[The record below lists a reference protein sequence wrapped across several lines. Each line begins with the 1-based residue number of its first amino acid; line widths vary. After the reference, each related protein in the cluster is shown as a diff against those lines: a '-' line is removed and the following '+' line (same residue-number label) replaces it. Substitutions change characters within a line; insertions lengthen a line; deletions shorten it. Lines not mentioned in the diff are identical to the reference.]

1 MDAHPLEH
9 PLRFL
14 NEKFSFSSRILS
26 PAMIR
31 PFLIAISSVFCLSA
45 AQPFEVK
52 TLEIGASAP
61 EFNLPGIDGKN
72 HSLQDFSKAK
82 VLAVIFTCNHCPEAY
97 AASARIQQT
106 ADFYKDKGVAVVAIS
121 GNDPLALRADEL
133 GYAPHGDSFEEMKLA
148 AKEAN
153 WTIPYLYDG
162 ETQSVS
168 RAYGAQSTP
177 HVFVFDAER
186 KLRYTGRMDEGYR
199 KAGPVEKSQMRD
211 AIDSLLSGKEVAVAV
226 TRSYGCSTKWSYKRD
241 SVTKDNEAWSSRE
254 VTVDAMD
261 GEVAKSIVA
270 NATDKVRLINFW
282 ATTCGPCVAEMPD
295 LVETAR
301 RFQNRPFELITISTD
316 PADDTKRVLA
326 VLKAKN
332 VATPKPR
339 EAAMKKENR
348 TTNNYQVKD
357 GQLDAVADA
366 ISKDWNGALPYSVL
380 VAPGG
385 EILWKHQGEVDA
397 VEIRRQLV
405 KALQSH

>member
-1 MDAHPLEH
+1 MDAHSLVH
-9 PLRFL
+9 PLSLLSENFPP
-14 NEKFSFSSRILS
+14 NSRI
-26 PAMIR
+26 PFRTMIR
-31 PFLIAISSVFCLSA
+31 HLLLALTSASCLSA
-45 AQPFEVK
+45 AEPFEVK
-52 TLEIGASAP
+52 TLEIGATAP
-61 EFNLPGIDGKN
+61 DFSLPGVDGKT
-72 HSLQDFSKAK
+72 HALKDFAQAK
-82 VLAVIFTCNHCPEAY
+82 VLAVVFTCNHCPEAY
-97 AASARIQQT
+97 AASARIQET
-106 ADFYKDKGVAVVAIS
+106 ATFYQDKGVAVVAIS

-153 WTIPYLYDG
+153 WSIPYLYDG
-162 ETQSVS
+162 ETQAVS

-211 AIDSLLSGKEVAVAV
+211 AIDALLAGKEVAVPV

-241 SVTKDNEAWSSRE
+241 SVAKDNEAWNNRE
-254 VTVDAMD
+254 VTVDVMD
-261 GEVAKSIVA
+261 AEVAKSIVT

-282 ATTCGPCVAEMPD
+282 STTCGPCVAEMPD

-316 PADDTKRVLA
+316 PADDAKRVLA

-332 VATPKPR
+332 VATPRPR

-357 GQLDAVADA
+357 GALDAVADA
-366 ISKDWNGALPYSVL
+366 ISKDWNGALPYTVL

-385 EILWKHQGEVDA
+385 KILWKHQGELDA
-397 VEIRRQLV
+397 VEVRRELV
-405 KALQSH
+405 KALQAH

>member
-1 MDAHPLEH
+1 MFRKLCLAA
-9 PLRFL
+9 
-14 NEKFSFSSRILS
+14 LS
-26 PAMIR
+26 CSW
-31 PFLIAISSVFCLSA
+31 LA
-45 AQPFEVK
+45 AAEPFEVK
-52 TLEIGASAP
+52 TLEIGAAAP
-61 EFNLPGIDGKN
+61 
-72 HSLQDFSKAK
+72 DFSLVGVDDKTYALKDFAAAK
-82 VLAVIFTCNHCPEAY
+82 VLAVVFTCNHCPEAY
-97 AASARIQQT
+97 AASARIQET
-106 ADFYKDKGVAVVAIS
+106 ADFYKDKGVAVIAIS

-133 GYAPHGDSFEEMKLA
+133 GYAPHGDSFPEMKLA
-148 AKEAN
+148 AKEAK

-162 ETQSVS
+162 ENQAVT

-199 KAGPVEKSQMRD
+199 KAGPVDRSQMRD
-211 AIDSLLSGKEVAVAV
+211 AIDALLAGKEVAVPT

-241 SVTKDNEAWSSRE
+241 SVAKDNEAWINRE
-254 VTVDAMD
+254 VTVDVMD
-261 GEVAKSIVA
+261 AEVAKAIVA

-316 PADDTKRVLA
+316 PADDAKRVLA

-357 GQLDAVADA
+357 GALDGVADA
-366 ISKDWNGALPYSVL
+366 ISKDWNGALPYTVL

-385 EILWKHQGEVDA
+385 EILWKHQGELDA
-397 VEIRRQLV
+397 VEVRRQLV

>member
-1 MDAHPLEH
+1 MDAHPLVH
-9 PLRFL
+9 PPRFL
-14 NEKFSFSSRILS
+14 IEKFSRQTRIHHS
-26 PAMIR
+26 TMIR
-31 PFLIAISSVFCLSA
+31 PILLAISSACFLSA
-45 AQPFEVK
+45 AEPFEVK
-52 TLEIGASAP
+52 TLEIGATAP
-61 EFNLPGIDGKN
+61 EFNLPGIDGKK
-72 HSLQDFSKAK
+72 HALQDFSKAK

-97 AASARIQQT
+97 AASARIQET
-106 ADFYKDKGVAVVAIS
+106 ADLYKDKGVAVVAIS

-211 AIDSLLSGKEVAVAV
+211 AIESLLAGKEVAVPV

-241 SVTKDNEAWSSRE
+241 TVTKDNEAWLNRE

-261 GEVAKSIVA
+261 AELAKSIVA

-316 PADDTKRVLA
+316 PADDSKRVLA

-332 VATPKPR
+332 VATPKTR

-348 TTNNYQVKD
+348 TSNNYQVKD

-366 ISKDWNGALPYSVL
+366 ISKDWNGALPYTVL

-385 EILWKHQGEVDA
+385 NIVWKHQGEVDA
-397 VEIRRQLV
+397 VEVRRQLV

>member
-1 MDAHPLEH
+1 MDEHPLEH

-14 NEKFSFSSRILS
+14 NEKFSFSSRILP

>member
-1 MDAHPLEH
+1 MDAHPLVHTLFVLIEN
-9 PLRFL
+9 FL
-14 NEKFSFSSRILS
+14 AYSRKPSSI
-26 PAMIR
+26 MIR
-31 PFLIAISSVFCLSA
+31 QLLLAVSSACCLSA
-45 AQPFEVK
+45 AEPFEVK
-52 TLEIGASAP
+52 TLPIGASAP
-61 EFNLPGIDGKN
+61 DFSLPGVDGKT
-72 HSLQDFSKAK
+72 HSLKDFAKSK
-82 VLAVIFTCNHCPEAY
+82 VLAVVFTCNHCPEAY
-97 AASARIQQT
+97 AASARIQET
-106 ADFYKDKGVAVVAIS
+106 ATFYQDQAVSVVAIS

-162 ETQSVS
+162 ENQAVS

-177 HVFVFDAER
+177 HVFVFDNER

-211 AIDSLLSGKEVAVAV
+211 AIDALLAGKEVAVPV

-241 SVTKDNEAWSSRE
+241 SVAKDNEAWNNRE
-254 VTVDAMD
+254 VTVDVMD
-261 GEVAKSIVA
+261 AEVAQSIVA
-270 NATDKVRLINFW
+270 NATEKVRLINFW
-282 ATTCGPCVAEMPD
+282 STTCGPCVAEMPD

-316 PADDTKRVLA
+316 PAEDAKRVLA

-332 VATPKPR
+332 VATPRPR

-357 GQLDAVADA
+357 GALDAVADA
-366 ISKDWNGALPYSVL
+366 ISKDWNGALPFTVL

-385 EILWKHQGEVDA
+385 KILWKHQGELNA
-397 VEIRRQLV
+397 VEVRRELV
-405 KALQSH
+405 KALQTM

>member
-1 MDAHPLEH
+1 
-9 PLRFL
+9 
-14 NEKFSFSSRILS
+14 
-26 PAMIR
+26 MIR
-31 PFLIAISSVFCLSA
+31 KLCLA
-45 AQPFEVK
+45 ALSCSWLAAAEPFEVK
-52 TLEIGASAP
+52 TLEIGAAAP
-61 EFNLPGIDGKN
+61 
-72 HSLQDFSKAK
+72 DFSLVGVDDKTYALKDFAAAK
-82 VLAVIFTCNHCPEAY
+82 VLAVVFTCNHCPEAY
-97 AASARIQQT
+97 AASARIQET
-106 ADFYKDKGVAVVAIS
+106 ADFYKDKGVAVIAIS

-133 GYAPHGDSFEEMKLA
+133 GYAPHGDSFPEMKLA
-148 AKEAN
+148 AKEAK

-162 ETQSVS
+162 ENQAVT

-199 KAGPVEKSQMRD
+199 KAGPVDKSQMRD
-211 AIDSLLSGKEVAVAV
+211 AIDALLAGKEVAVPT

-241 SVTKDNEAWSSRE
+241 SVAKDNEAWINRE
-254 VTVDAMD
+254 VTVNVMDA
-261 GEVAKSIVA
+261 EVAKAIVA

-316 PADDTKRVLA
+316 PADDAKRVLA

-357 GQLDAVADA
+357 GALDGVADA
-366 ISKDWNGALPYSVL
+366 ISKDWNGALPYTVL

-385 EILWKHQGEVDA
+385 EILWKHQGELDA
-397 VEIRRQLV
+397 VEVRRQLV

>member
-1 MDAHPLEH
+1 
-9 PLRFL
+9 
-14 NEKFSFSSRILS
+14 
-26 PAMIR
+26 MIR

-241 SVTKDNEAWSSRE
+241 TVTKDNEAWSSRE

>member
-1 MDAHPLEH
+1 M
-9 PLRFL
+9 L
-14 NEKFSFSSRILS
+14 NKLLLALLS
-26 PAMIR
+26 CSW
-31 PFLIAISSVFCLSA
+31 LA
-45 AQPFEVK
+45 AAEPFEVK
-52 TLEIGASAP
+52 TLEIGAAAP
-61 EFNLPGIDGKN
+61 
-72 HSLQDFSKAK
+72 DFSLVGVDDKTYALKDFVSSK
-82 VLAVIFTCNHCPEAY
+82 VLAVVFTCNHCPEAY
-97 AASARIQQT
+97 AASARIQET
-106 ADFYKDKGVAVVAIS
+106 AHFYKDKGVAVIAIS
-121 GNDPLALRADEL
+121 GNDPLALRSDEL
-133 GYAPHGDSFEEMKLA
+133 GYAPHGDSFPEMKLA

-162 ETQSVS
+162 ENQAVT

-177 HVFVFDAER
+177 HVFVFDADR

-211 AIDSLLSGKEVAVAV
+211 AIDALLSGKEVTVPT
-226 TRSYGCSTKWSYKRD
+226 TRSYGCSTKWSYKRE
-241 SVTKDNEAWSSRE
+241 SVAKDNEAWINRE
-254 VTVDAMD
+254 VTVDVMD
-261 GEVAKSIVA
+261 AEVAKGIVA

-316 PADDTKRVLA
+316 PADDAKRVLA

-339 EAAMKKENR
+339 ENAMKKENR

-357 GQLDAVADA
+357 GALDAVADA
-366 ISKDWNGALPYSVL
+366 ISKDWNGALPYTVL

-385 EILWKHQGEVDA
+385 DILWKHQGELDA
-397 VEIRRQLV
+397 VEVRRQVV
-405 KALQSH
+405 KTLQSH

>member
-1 MDAHPLEH
+1 
-9 PLRFL
+9 
-14 NEKFSFSSRILS
+14 
-26 PAMIR
+26 MIR
-31 PFLIAISSVFCLSA
+31 HFLLALSTASLLVA
-45 AQPFEVK
+45 AEPFEVK
-52 TLEIGASAP
+52 TLEIGAAAP
-61 EFNLPGIDGKN
+61 DFSLPGVDGKT
-72 HSLQDFSKAK
+72 HSLKDFSSAK
-82 VLAVIFTCNHCPEAY
+82 VLAVVFTCNHCPEAY
-97 AASARIQQT
+97 AASGRIQET
-106 ADFYKDKGVAVVAIS
+106 ANFYQDKGVAVVAIS

-162 ETQSVS
+162 ETQAVT

-211 AIDSLLSGKEVAVAV
+211 AIEALLAGKEVTTPT

-241 SVTKDNEAWSSRE
+241 SVTKDNEAWVNRE
-254 VTVDAMD
+254 VTVASMDAA
-261 GEVAKSIVA
+261 VAKSIVA
-270 NATDKVRLINFW
+270 NDTDKVRLINFW

-295 LVETAR
+295 LVETMR

-316 PADDTKRVLA
+316 PAEDAKRVLA

-348 TTNNYQVKD
+348 STNNYQVKD
-357 GQLDAVADA
+357 GELDAVADA
-366 ISKDWNGALPYSVL
+366 ISKDWNGALPYTVL

-385 EILWKHQGEVDA
+385 EILWKHQGELDA
-397 VEIRRQLV
+397 VEVRRQLV
-405 KALQSH
+405 KALQKH

>member
-14 NEKFSFSSRILS
+14 NEKFSFSSRILP

>member
-1 MDAHPLEH
+1 
-9 PLRFL
+9 
-14 NEKFSFSSRILS
+14 
-26 PAMIR
+26 MIR
-31 PFLIAISSVFCLSA
+31 HLLLAITSASCLTA
-45 AQPFEVK
+45 AEPFEVK

-61 EFNLPGIDGKN
+61 DFSLPGVDGKT
-72 HSLQDFSKAK
+72 HALKDFAQAK
-82 VLAVIFTCNHCPEAY
+82 VLAVVFTCNHCPEAY
-97 AASARIQQT
+97 AASARIQET
-106 ADFYKDKGVAVVAIS
+106 ATFYQDKGVAVVAIS

-162 ETQSVS
+162 ETQAVS

-211 AIDSLLSGKEVAVAV
+211 AIDALLAGKEVAVPV
-226 TRSYGCSTKWSYKRD
+226 TRSYGCSTKWSYKRE
-241 SVTKDNEAWSSRE
+241 SVAKDNEAWNNRE
-254 VTVDAMD
+254 VTVDMMD
-261 GEVAKSIVA
+261 AEVAKSIVT

-282 ATTCGPCVAEMPD
+282 STTCGPCVAEMPD

-316 PADDTKRVLA
+316 PTDDAKRVLA

-332 VATPKPR
+332 VATPRPR

-357 GQLDAVADA
+357 GALDAVADA
-366 ISKDWNGALPYSVL
+366 ISKDWNGALPYTVL

-385 EILWKHQGEVDA
+385 KILWKHQGELDA
-397 VEIRRQLV
+397 VEVRRELV
-405 KALQSH
+405 KALQAH

>member
-1 MDAHPLEH
+1 
-9 PLRFL
+9 
-14 NEKFSFSSRILS
+14 
-26 PAMIR
+26 MIR
-31 PFLIAISSVFCLSA
+31 HFLLALSTASLLVA
-45 AQPFEVK
+45 AEPFEVK
-52 TLEIGASAP
+52 TLEIGAAAP
-61 EFNLPGIDGKN
+61 DFSLPGVDGKT
-72 HSLQDFSKAK
+72 HSLKDFSSAK
-82 VLAVIFTCNHCPEAY
+82 VLAVVFTCNHCPEAY
-97 AASARIQQT
+97 AASGRIQET
-106 ADFYKDKGVAVVAIS
+106 ANFYQDKDVAVVAIS

-162 ETQSVS
+162 ETQAVT

-211 AIDSLLSGKEVAVAV
+211 AIEALLAGKEVTTPT

-241 SVTKDNEAWSSRE
+241 SVTKDNEAWVNRE
-254 VTVDAMD
+254 VTVASMDAA
-261 GEVAKSIVA
+261 VAKSIVA
-270 NATDKVRLINFW
+270 NDTDKVRLINFW

-295 LVETAR
+295 LVETMR

-316 PADDTKRVLA
+316 PAEDAKRVLA

-348 TTNNYQVKD
+348 STNNYQVKD
-357 GQLDAVADA
+357 GELDAVADA
-366 ISKDWNGALPYSVL
+366 ISKDWNGALPYTVL

-385 EILWKHQGEVDA
+385 EILWKHQGELDA
-397 VEIRRQLV
+397 VEVRRQLV
-405 KALQSH
+405 KALQKH

>member
-1 MDAHPLEH
+1 MF
-9 PLRFL
+9 RKFL
-14 NEKFSFSSRILS
+14 LTLSFVCS
-26 PAMIR
+26 
-31 PFLIAISSVFCLSA
+31 LSA
-45 AQPFEVK
+45 AEPFEVK
-52 TLEIGASAP
+52 TLEIGSSAP
-61 EFNLPGIDGKN
+61 EFSLPGVDGKT
-72 HSLQDFSKAK
+72 HSLKDFSKAK
-82 VLAVIFTCNHCPEAY
+82 VLAVVFTCNHCPEAY
-97 AASARIQQT
+97 AASARIQET
-106 ADFYKDKGVAVVAIS
+106 ATYYQDKGVAVVAIS

-211 AIDSLLSGKEVAVAV
+211 AIDAILAGKEVAVPV

-241 SVTKDNEAWSSRE
+241 SVAKDNEAWNNRE
-254 VTVDAMD
+254 VTVDVMD
-261 GEVAKSIVA
+261 AEVAKSIVA
-270 NATDKVRLINFW
+270 NATEKVRLINFW
-282 ATTCGPCVAEMPD
+282 STTCGPCVAEMPD

-301 RFQNRPFELITISTD
+301 RFQNRPLELITISTD
-316 PADDTKRVLA
+316 PADDAKRVLA

-357 GQLDAVADA
+357 GALDSVADA
-366 ISKDWNGALPYSVL
+366 ISKDWNGALPFTVL

-385 EILWKHQGEVDA
+385 KILWKHQGELDA
-397 VEIRRQLV
+397 VEVRRELV
-405 KALQSH
+405 KALQAQ

>member
-1 MDAHPLEH
+1 MF
-9 PLRFL
+9 RKFL
-14 NEKFSFSSRILS
+14 LTLSFVCS
-26 PAMIR
+26 
-31 PFLIAISSVFCLSA
+31 LSA
-45 AQPFEVK
+45 AEPFEVK
-52 TLEIGASAP
+52 TLEIGSSAP
-61 EFNLPGIDGKN
+61 EFSLPGVDGKT
-72 HSLQDFSKAK
+72 HSLKDFSKAK
-82 VLAVIFTCNHCPEAY
+82 VLAVVFTCNHCPEAY
-97 AASARIQQT
+97 AASARIQET
-106 ADFYKDKGVAVVAIS
+106 ATYYQDKGVTVVAIS

-211 AIDSLLSGKEVAVAV
+211 AIDAILAGKEVAVPV

-241 SVTKDNEAWSSRE
+241 SVAKDNEAWNNRE
-254 VTVDAMD
+254 VTVDVMD
-261 GEVAKSIVA
+261 AEVAKSIVA
-270 NATDKVRLINFW
+270 NATEKVRLINFW
-282 ATTCGPCVAEMPD
+282 STTCGPCVAEMPD

-301 RFQNRPFELITISTD
+301 RFQNRPLELITISTD
-316 PADDTKRVLA
+316 PADDAKRVLA

-357 GQLDAVADA
+357 GALDSVADA
-366 ISKDWNGALPYSVL
+366 ISKDWNGALPFTVL

-385 EILWKHQGEVDA
+385 KILWKHQGELDA
-397 VEIRRQLV
+397 VEVRRELV
-405 KALQSH
+405 KALQAQ

>member
-1 MDAHPLEH
+1 
-9 PLRFL
+9 
-14 NEKFSFSSRILS
+14 
-26 PAMIR
+26 MIR

-241 SVTKDNEAWSSRE
+241 SVTKDNDAWSSRE

-366 ISKDWNGALPYSVL
+366 ISKDWNGALPYTVL

>member
-1 MDAHPLEH
+1 
-9 PLRFL
+9 
-14 NEKFSFSSRILS
+14 
-26 PAMIR
+26 MIR
-31 PFLIAISSVFCLSA
+31 KLFLAALSCSWLA
-45 AQPFEVK
+45 AAEPFEVK
-52 TLEIGASAP
+52 TLEIGATAP
-61 EFNLPGIDGKN
+61 
-72 HSLQDFSKAK
+72 DFSLVGVDDKTYALKDFAAAK
-82 VLAVIFTCNHCPEAY
+82 VLAVVFTCNHCPEAY
-97 AASARIQQT
+97 AASARIQET
-106 ADFYKDKGVAVVAIS
+106 ADFYKDKGVAVIAIS

-133 GYAPHGDSFEEMKLA
+133 GYAPHGDSFPEMKLA
-148 AKEAN
+148 AKEAK

-162 ETQSVS
+162 ENQAVT

-199 KAGPVEKSQMRD
+199 KAGPVDKSQMRD
-211 AIDSLLSGKEVAVAV
+211 AIDALLAGKEVAVPT

-241 SVTKDNEAWSSRE
+241 SVAKDNEAWINRE
-254 VTVDAMD
+254 VTVDVMD
-261 GEVAKSIVA
+261 AEVAKAIVA

-316 PADDTKRVLA
+316 PADDAKRVLA

-357 GQLDAVADA
+357 GALDGVADA
-366 ISKDWNGALPYSVL
+366 ISKDWNGALPYTVL

-385 EILWKHQGEVDA
+385 EILWKHQGELDA
-397 VEIRRQLV
+397 IEVRRQLV

>member
-1 MDAHPLEH
+1 
-9 PLRFL
+9 
-14 NEKFSFSSRILS
+14 
-26 PAMIR
+26 MIR
-31 PFLIAISSVFCLSA
+31 PILLAISSACFLSA
-45 AQPFEVK
+45 AEPFEVK
-52 TLEIGASAP
+52 TLEIGATAP
-61 EFNLPGIDGKN
+61 EFNLPGIDGKK
-72 HSLQDFSKAK
+72 HALQDFSKAK

-97 AASARIQQT
+97 AASARIQET
-106 ADFYKDKGVAVVAIS
+106 ADLYKDKGVAVVAIS

-211 AIDSLLSGKEVAVAV
+211 AIESLLAGKEVAVPV

-241 SVTKDNEAWSSRE
+241 TVTKDNEAWLNRE

-261 GEVAKSIVA
+261 AELAKSIVA

-316 PADDTKRVLA
+316 PADDSKRVLA

-332 VATPKPR
+332 VATPKTR

-348 TTNNYQVKD
+348 TSNNYQVKD

-366 ISKDWNGALPYSVL
+366 ISKDWNGALPYTVL

-385 EILWKHQGEVDA
+385 NIVWKHQGEVDA
-397 VEIRRQLV
+397 VEVRRQLV

>member
-1 MDAHPLEH
+1 M
-9 PLRFL
+9 LRRLFL
-14 NEKFSFSSRILS
+14 LAALS
-26 PAMIR
+26 C
-31 PFLIAISSVFCLSA
+31 SWLSA
-45 AQPFEVK
+45 AEPFEVK
-52 TLEIGASAP
+52 TLEIGAAAP
-61 EFNLPGIDGKN
+61 
-72 HSLQDFSKAK
+72 DFSLVGVDDKTYALKDFAAAK
-82 VLAVIFTCNHCPEAY
+82 VLAVVFTCNHCPEAY
-97 AASARIQQT
+97 AASARIQET
-106 ADFYKDKGVAVVAIS
+106 ADFYKDKGVAVIAIS

-133 GYAPHGDSFEEMKLA
+133 GYAPHGDSFPEMKLA
-148 AKEAN
+148 AKEAK

-162 ETQSVS
+162 ENQAVT

-186 KLRYTGRMDEGYR
+186 KLRYTGRMDEGFR

-211 AIDSLLSGKEVAVAV
+211 AIDALLVGKEVSVPT

-241 SVTKDNEAWSSRE
+241 SVAKDNEAWINRE
-254 VTVDAMD
+254 VTVDVMD
-261 GEVAKSIVA
+261 AEVAKNIVA

-301 RFQNRPFELITISTD
+301 RFQNRPFEFITISTD
-316 PADDTKRVLA
+316 PADDAKRVLA

-357 GQLDAVADA
+357 GALDAVADM
-366 ISKDWNGALPYSVL
+366 ISKDWNGALPYTVL

-385 EILWKHQGEVDA
+385 EILWKHQGELDA
-397 VEIRRQLV
+397 VEVRRQLV